1 MSPYITPVRR
11 EAFALLEEELKST
24 RIDTPGE
31 LVYLFCRVADL
42 YVSQRLREFRIMNDV
57 VGALEN
63 AKLEFHRK
71 VVANY
76 EKEKE
81 LENGTVWGQ
90 WGLGS

>member
-1 MSPYITPVRR
+1 MPYITGPRR
-11 EAFALLEEELKST
+11 EVFALLEEELKST

-31 LVYLFCRVADL
+31 LVYLFCRIADL

-76 EKEKE
+76 ENEKE
-81 LENGTVWGQ
+81 LESGTVWGQ

>member
-1 MSPYITPVRR
+1 MPYITGPRR
-11 EAFALLEEELKST
+11 EVFALLEEELKST

-42 YVSQRLREFRIMNDV
+42 YVSQHLVEFRVMNDV

-71 VVANY
+71 VVVNF
-76 EKEKE
+76 EDKKE
-81 LENGTVWGQ
+81 LENGTVWGK
-90 WGLGS
+90 WGLG

>member
-1 MSPYITPVRR
+1 MPYITPVRR

-42 YVSQRLREFRIMNDV
+42 YVSQHLVEFRVMNDV

-63 AKLEFHRK
+63 AKLEFCRRVLAEFESK
-71 VVANY
+71 
-76 EKEKE
+76 KE
-81 LENGTVWGQ
+81 LENGTIWSQ
-90 WGLGS
+90 LGLGD